1 MEFDVIMPKLG
12 LTMEEGTLVRWFKK
26 AGEVVKAGEVIFEV
40 ETDKSIQEVESP
52 GSGTLSAILVGE
64 GDCVPVATLV
74 ARITRGEG
82 CHPSANS
89 PLAQD
94 ASHGSTAIPAAPE
107 GKTPL
112 PEIYPETSG
121 KGGNVVAH
129 KNARRFVSWRAR
141 KAARETGL
149 DLDEI
154 GTGSGPG
161 GRIIESDVMEAAARH
176 MESKNEAWL
185 DLTHV
190 QRIAA
195 ERMVASFS
203 KVPHFYLTVEVNAE
217 HLLKLRDDLLPGV
230 QTTFGIRLSISDM
243 LVKITAAAL
252 ERHPRANASWEDG
265 KLRLNGAIHIGL
277 ATATPFGL
285 VVPVIR
291 HANLRSTGE
300 IAQTRSRL
308 TSKAQQGVLEPDEM
322 SGGSFTLTNLGM
334 YGIDQFQAIINP
346 PQSVILAVGR
356 IKERPVGEDGQVVLK
371 PIFFLTLSCDHRVL
385 DGAGGAA
392 FLQEVVGLIEK
403 PTAE

>member
-26 AGEVVKAGEVIFEV
+26 AGEAVKAGEVIFEV

-52 GSGTLSAILVGE
+52 ASGTLSAILVGE
-64 GDCVPVATLV
+64 GDCVPVATRV
-74 ARITRGEG
+74 ARITSGEG
-82 CHPSANS
+82 GHIAASGQ
-89 PLAQD
+89 LAQD
-94 ASHGSTAIPAAPE
+94 ASHGVTADPAASK
-107 GKTPL
+107 GTAPL
-112 PEIYPETSG
+112 PRITLETSE

-141 KAARETGL
+141 KAAQESGL

-176 MESKNEAWL
+176 TESKTEEWI
-185 DLTHV
+185 DLTRV

-203 KVPHFYLTVEVNAE
+203 TVPHFYLTVEVNAE
-217 HLLKLRDDLLPGV
+217 HLLKLRDDLLFGV
-230 QTTFGIRLSISDM
+230 QTAFGIRLSISDM
-243 LVKITAAAL
+243 LIKIAAAAL
-252 ERHPRANASWEDG
+252 ELHPRANASWEDG
-265 KLRLNGAIHIGL
+265 KLRLNGAIHVGL

-300 IAQTRSRL
+300 IAQIRSRL

-322 SGGSFTLTNLGM
+322 SDGSFTLTNLGM

-356 IKERPVGEDGQVVLK
+356 IKERAVGEDGQVVLK

-403 PTAE
+403 PTAA